1 MPLIDF
7 LREEFRYFFRRCSPF
22 PIRLF
27 HAGDDEVLPSSP
39 TGLLPIIVLVFF
51 VIRASPVENS
61 SSEYS
66 VLSHKA
72 GNRAPVLN
80 VRTNNFSSG
89 FV

>member
-1 MPLIDF
+1 MSSLYDFQFAQLIIP
-7 LREEFRYFFRRCSPF
+7 YPF

-39 TGLLPIIVLVFF
+39 TET
-51 VIRASPVENS
+51 SPHHCFSILRDTSVPVGNGGFG
-61 SSEYS
+61 YA

-80 VRTNNFSSG
+80 VRANNFSSG